1 MTQGSGRV
9 QVRGNAGEGERGG
22 SVVSPMR
29 SSYQACPRGQHK
41 KLTST
46 APCFLLSTKVHLA
59 SQCVAAKAS
68 FGCVAVSDLGH
79 TSFAIAQDKV
89 STFYGL
95 LGLAFVPWP
104 LDDAER

>member
-1 MTQGSGRV
+1 
-9 QVRGNAGEGERGG
+9 
-22 SVVSPMR
+22 
-29 SSYQACPRGQHK
+29 
-41 KLTST
+41 
-46 APCFLLSTKVHLA
+46 
-59 SQCVAAKAS
+59 VAAKAS